1 MHRVGFERLKQGL
14 WRAGV
19 AVLGGA
25 LLLVGLAL
33 LVLPGPG
40 MLVIPL
46 GLGVLGLEFAWARR
60 WLVAVQE
67 RSRAVFRG
75 VRDGAAP
82 TRGR

>member
-1 MHRVGFERLKQGL
+1 MQRVGFERLKQGL

-25 LLLVGLAL
+25 LLLLGLAL

-60 WLVAVQE
+60 WLVVVQE
-67 RSRAVFRG
+67 RSRETLRG
-75 VRDGAAP
+75 WRGGATP
-82 TRGR
+82 TSGR